1 MKDNIFSSS
10 TVSSLSTFALLFT
23 LSRPGPLAAQQN
35 LFAAPAATAVAA
47 TDASSSLSGDPA
59 LPGEP
64 APANSDGPSEHR
76 SSFLPFLPDNPHPQ
90 TDARGRALPA
100 GSTDSE
106 PYAQRL
112 DGVVYAGYRGR
123 AQTVHDKIALG
134 AYELIDPEGIA
145 AMILSAGYEQAGNSA
160 PNYGTDKGAFG
171 QRLGAAALR
180 EESQSV
186 FTYMVFAPLLHEDP
200 RYYVEGPTRNALQRT
215 FYAVTRPFITRT
227 DGGHSTVNGAL
238 LLGYAGSAALTP
250 AYYPSLNRNASD
262 VLAVYGGSIGGAAL
276 GFFLNE
282 FTDDALIAVHLK
294 HKPAINTR

>member
-1 MKDNIFSSS
+1 MNCSFYRLRPFPLI
-10 TVSSLSTFALLFT
+10 TFAAACFLMAVPGALRAQERLLAGAVT
-23 LSRPGPLAAQQN
+23 T
-35 LFAAPAATAVAA
+35 TAS
-47 TDASSSLSGDPA
+47 TTSSSLAGDPA
-59 LPGEP
+59 LPAEP
-64 APANSDGPSEHR
+64 AAASDEPDEHR
-76 SSFLPFLPDNPHPQ
+76 NSIFSFLPDNPHPQ

-100 GSTDSE
+100 GSTDGE

-123 AQTVHDKIALG
+123 PQTARDKIALG
-134 AYELIDPEGIA
+134 GYELINPEGLA
-145 AMILSAGYEQAGNSA
+145 AMIFSAGYEHGLNSA

-171 QRLGAAALR
+171 ERLGAAALR
-180 EESQSV
+180 EESQAI
-186 FTYMVFAPLLHEDP
+186 FTYMVFAPLFHEDA
-200 RYYVEGPTRNALQRT
+200 RYYVEGPTVNPIHRT
-215 FYAVTRPFITRT
+215 LYAITRPFITRS
-227 DGGHSTVNGAL
+227 DSGHNTINGAL

-250 AYYPSLNRNASD
+250 AYYPGLNRNAHD